1 MLKFLSFVFLLHSAV
16 YGISNYDSLDSFL
29 IERTGGG
36 DISIEVKK
44 DFNNKIVGKIKRC
57 NFKELSKE
65 NQTKSIFFIKG
76 ETAAI
81 ASDILQNNDKV
92 TIASKQALLDLASG
106 TWLQLDIVYSNS
118 KKEKM
123 KINSPIVIQGSN
135 VQSVL
140 EDIEN
145 QAREENKKICH

>member
-1 MLKFLSFVFLLHSAV
+1 LHSAV